1 MFQKMPHELWAE
13 LRHKIPGRW
22 SADCIRFDLGYLFDR
37 QTHYGE
43 RVPSCAKLAGTWGV
57 SKSAAHRYLS
67 MGRCW
72 DGAGTVDPVQTPTI
86 GDARDGVGT
95 VLGFERDRTIYKKED
110 KEIDLFLLCSEMA
123 IEVGAVRRI
132 QPGKGVGRKLSTA
145 LATHGRDV
153 LIAIEAMQA
162 GGPLHWLLEPYTRN
176 GKQSPAAG
184 LPGLLRPTRLPSYI
198 QTAHTWVDQGRPLA
212 AQQTQTTGISDRDLY
227 QRAARYIRSGGEMIR
242 TGSQLLDIA
251 TGAGI
256 ETTKDQC
263 DRVIEKVS
271 SAGGWLQLGRMRIE
285 QVDRYWRG

>member
-1 MFQKMPHELWAE
+1 MYQKIPHELWAE

-37 QTHYGE
+37 QKHYGE

-57 SKSAAHRYLS
+57 SKTAAYRAIALERS
-67 MGRCW
+67 RNGS
-72 DGAGTVDPVQTPTI
+72 GTVDLGQTPNIKAEWNGRGTI
-86 GDARDGVGT
+86 A
-95 VLGFERDRTIYKKED
+95 ERSAICTIYKKED
-110 KEIDLFLLCSEMA
+110 KEIDLFLACSEMA
-123 IEVGAVRRI
+123 IGVGAVKRI
-132 QPGKGVGRKLSTA
+132 QPGKGAGRKLSTA
-145 LATHGRDV
+145 IATHGKDV
-153 LIAIEAMQA
+153 LLAIEAMQT

-212 AQQTQTTGISDRDLY
+212 AQQTQATGISDRDLY
-227 QRAARYIRSGGEMIR
+227 QRAARYIRGGGEMIR
-242 TGSQLLDIA
+242 TGPQLLSIA
-251 TGAGI
+251 TAAGI